1 VDFTDLQGEMDMVG
15 HAAEGMNAEIEPLHS
30 FLKQKIEATAIGLIE
45 KDGIA
50 GVAAQDHMV
59 KGAGVMDS
67 RFAGHSRRIDEN
79 V

>member
-1 VDFTDLQGEMDMVG
+1 MRRRVTF
-15 HAAEGMNAEIEPLHS
+15 IE
-30 FLKQKIEATAIGLIE
+30 E
-45 KDGIA
+45 DGIA

-67 RFAGHSRRIDEN
+67 GVAGQRRKIGEY